1 MRTGGWQIENADM
14 GTRRKV
20 KAFAAAN
27 GLTIAEALT
36 QLVNQALQAATPAN
50 ETGNHTQSGTKD
62 RRVYIENLPYMPPTV
77 PEK

>member
-1 MRTGGWQIENADM
+1 MRTSGWQIENMDM

-36 QLVNQALQAATPAN
+36 QLVDQALQAAAPAN
-50 ETGNHTQSGTKD
+50 DTGNHKQSGT
-62 RRVYIENLPYMPPTV
+62 RPPITETKPLGV
-77 PEK
+77 TGTGDFMY